1 MFDIGDKIFY
11 PMHGA
16 GIIIGIEENKILGE
30 IHKYYVLQLPI
41 KDMKVMLPISKT
53 ETIGIRRIISE
64 DAANETINFFHQYD
78 ETCNDN
84 WNKRYREN
92 IEKIKSSDLKDV
104 ASVVKTLFMR
114 EKEKPLSSVERKM
127 LVNAKNILISE
138 LVLSKE
144 STYDEIEDLLALKF

>member
-16 GIIIGIEENKILGE
+16 GIIIGIEESKILGE
-30 IHKYYVLQLPI
+30 IHKYYVVELPI

-53 ETIGIRRIISE
+53 ETIGIRKIISS
-64 DAANETINFFHQYD
+64 DAANETIEFFHQYD

-92 IEKIKSSDLKDV
+92 IEKIKSSNLNEV
-104 ASVVKTLFMR
+104 AAVVKTLMLR
-114 EKEKPLSSVERKM
+114 EMEKPLSNVERK
-127 LVNAKNILISE
+127 LLINAKNILISE

-144 STYDEIEDLLALKF
+144 STYDEIECLLTLNF